1 MRPASF
7 LLPALSC
14 LLAFSLAILPVTAL
28 PGGNATEV
36 TITVSSPQ
44 GGAHILG
51 EPVNISGTNTASNIT
66 YLFLTC
72 ADCSP
77 AGSKPDGADPLN
89 TPVRDGDAR
98 TFTAVPVDT
107 DGRWSWVWETKTI
120 ILPDGTYTVH
130 ALSSPRDADHLGS
143 AIFDSVSLNF
153 TSHILTAGVR
163 PAEAD
168 QGEIITISGTAT
180 GHPEPGVAVWVIGPE
195 YSDRVVVR
203 TDEKSAYSWD
213 IDSSA
218 IHLLNGTYHVF
229 VEHPGADNGF
239 NFDLNGDYLFN
250 TRIRSNIFTFRGN
263 GRLYGDAAYTAF
275 SAALNGP
282 GTDDI
287 ITPLS
292 FTLGARPVTAII
304 TAVPTLPA
312 GTPQPSGNL
321 TEGNG
326 TPVVADIP
334 AGPAGTGS
342 LPVTAPINSTPGTAG
357 NRSGAT
363 GPQAGDNGGYRQL
376 LLPAGILGTALL
388 AGAGGAI
395 LLWRRRTGTI
405 APDTPAPAR
414 FPPHDG
420 EDSSRT
426 GSPLSATTG
435 PALTAAAAA
444 GIPASPVRTVT
455 AFPEELA
462 GRYTGITPVGSGG
475 FAMVYSGYRTSD
487 NRKVAIKIPVRSDE
501 RTGKSFLHEIRVWE
515 TLHHPNI
522 VEVKEVNILPVPY
535 VEMEYVPGSLDSLA
549 KPADTVTAA
558 RIVRGITEGIRYAH
572 TRRCIHRDIKPQ
584 NILLTETLVPKIT
597 DWGISKVLEERAK
610 KTTMAGFSLSYAAP
624 EQIAPERFGS
634 TDERTDIWQIGA
646 VFYELVTGSTPFYA
660 DGMMELA
667 DEILEED
674 PIFPSDYNPK
684 AAPVEHIILK
694 CLAKYP
700 ALRYQSAD
708 DLLAALDD
716 FLRTHDHPDLR

>member
-28 PGGNATEV
+28 PGGNTAAV

-51 EPVNISGTNTASNIT
+51 EPVHISGTNTASNVT

-72 ADCSP
+72 NGCSP
-77 AGSKPDGADPLN
+77 AGSKPDGADPMN
-89 TPVRDGDAR
+89 TPVRDGDAPA
-98 TFTAVPVDT
+98 FTAVPVDT
-107 DGRWSWVWETKTI
+107 DGRWSWVWDTKTI
-120 ILPDGTYTVH
+120 ILPDGTYSVH

-153 TSHILTAGVR
+153 TSHILTAGIR

-168 QGEIITISGTAT
+168 QGDIITISGTAT
-180 GHPEPGVAVWVIGPE
+180 GHPEPGVAIWVIGPE
-195 YSDRVVVR
+195 YSDRLVVR
-203 TDEKSAYSWD
+203 TDETGAYSQD

-229 VEHPGADNGF
+229 VEHPAANNAFD
-239 NFDLNGDYLFN
+239 FDLNGDYLFN

-275 SAALNGP
+275 SAALTGP
-282 GTDDI
+282 GSDDI
-287 ITPLS
+287 IMPLS
-292 FTLGARPVTAII
+292 FTLGARPVTAIEN
-304 TAVPTLPA
+304 TATTT
-312 GTPQPSGNL
+312 GTSDPSGNL
-321 TEGNG
+321 TEGSG
-326 TPVVADIP
+326 TPVVPDTT

-342 LPVTAPINSTPGTAG
+342 LPVTTSIDSTPGSDG
-357 NRSGAT
+357 NLSGAP
-363 GPQAGDNGGYRQL
+363 GPQAGDNGGYLQL
-376 LLPAGILGTALL
+376 LPLAGILGTILL

-395 LLWRRRTGTI
+395 LLRRRRTGTI

-414 FPPHDG
+414 FPPYDG
-420 EDSSRT
+420 DDRNRT
-426 GSPLSATTG
+426 GSPLAATTG
-435 PALTAAAAA
+435 PARPGAAAAK
-444 GIPASPVRTVT
+444 IPASPVLPVN

-572 TRRCIHRDIKPQ
+572 MRRCIHRDIKPQ